1 MPDASL
7 ASETQKE
14 KTIASTVKEWIVSNY
29 WSWFL

>member
-14 KTIASTVKEWIVSNY
+14 KKIAAIVKERIVSN
-29 WSWFL
+29 SWMRFL